1 MQHAPLKRNL
11 PGLAVVILVF
21 ATVLAEIGAMVGAAP
36 AAAAVSA
43 SYPNVVFSDG
53 FDSNSLSK
61 WTGFSGTGRA
71 SVTAAAAHD
80 GAAGL
85 RLTNGSGQYSL
96 EVKQLSAPLTDSATS
111 FWVRVNSP
119 ASGFSGPNTQDIAEA
134 RNKASSTDVW
144 QLLYDPQ
151 QQGLWFVAAQGN
163 TEHAIFT
170 GAGTMPLGS
179 WSSIEVRYTA
189 TTTGGAQILING
201 KTQPRWSMSGN
212 YTRTSNLQVV
222 QLWND
227 AAASTDFDGVL
238 VASPGSSGG
247 GSTVSPPANTAL
259 PVVSGTA
266 QQGRALSA
274 TSGSWSGSPT
284 SYAYKWQ
291 DCDSSGVN
299 CAAISGA
306 TSSGYTLGAGDV
318 GHTIRAVVTATNAGG
333 STPASSAQ
341 TALVAAPPAP
351 PAPPANTTLPA
362 VSGTAQQGQALSA
375 TNGSWSGSPTSYAYK
390 WQDCDSSG
398 ANCVAIS
405 GATSSGYTLGAGDV
419 GRTIRAVVTATN
431 ASGSTAATS
440 AQTAPVAGSSGGGGG
455 GGGGGVTPSTGQSVA
470 FWLAWDG
477 SMSPSQIPWNAVT
490 QVDLFALQ
498 TTAGT
503 GLDTSSLGINQ
514 MNVPQWVSTV
524 HQHKRLAIIT
534 VGGIS
539 DQHWDT
545 ACNDTNRSGFVSNLI
560 NYMVSNGF
568 DGVDIDI
575 EQTNWGSQQAPV
587 AAWDTCVQAIAQ
599 AAHAATTAAGAKPIV
614 STDVD
619 QTWMDPYVAGFASYP
634 DQFNLMGYT
643 NNCNNSCMA
652 AQVQDLLSTG
662 KVSSA
667 AKMTMGVDVD
677 AGDTGQTVTPAQC
690 GSIAQYASTAGLGG
704 VMLWTVQGDGASHP
718 CLNQIAPSVA
728 PAP

>member
-1 MQHAPLKRNL
+1 MRRDR
-11 PGLAVVILVF
+11 LV
-21 ATVLAEIGAMVGAAP
+21 TVLLAAVAAP
-36 AAAAVSA
+36 A
-43 SYPNVVFSDG
+43 G
-53 FDSNSLSK
+53 F
-61 WTGFSGTGRA
+61 
-71 SVTAAAAHD
+71 
-80 GAAGL
+80 
-85 RLTNGSGQYSL
+85 
-96 EVKQLSAPLTDSATS
+96 APLT
-111 FWVRVNSP
+111 VP
-119 ASGFSGPNTQDIAEA
+119 
-134 RNKASSTDVW
+134 
-144 QLLYDPQ
+144 
-151 QQGLWFVAAQGN
+151 
-163 TEHAIFT
+163 
-170 GAGTMPLGS
+170 
-179 WSSIEVRYTA
+179 
-189 TTTGGAQILING
+189 
-201 KTQPRWSMSGN
+201 
-212 YTRTSNLQVV
+212 
-222 QLWND
+222 
-227 AAASTDFDGVL
+227 AAASGGQHRAPIRRSRPQISGLAQVGHVLQAHHGRWSGASVFAYRWQRCNARGAHCTQL
-238 VASPGSSGG
+238 VARRHRPHSRSTYTTGKSDLGQRMRVIVVARNRWGTRTASSRLTARIRSAGPAGHKRSSGG
-247 GSTVSPPANTAL
+247 GSST
-259 PVVSGTA
+259 GT
-266 QQGRALSA
+266 G
-274 TSGSWSGSPT
+274 
-284 SYAYKWQ
+284 
-291 DCDSSGVN
+291 
-299 CAAISGA
+299 
-306 TSSGYTLGAGDV
+306 
-318 GHTIRAVVTATNAGG
+318 
-333 STPASSAQ
+333 
-341 TALVAAPPAP
+341 
-351 PAPPANTTLPA
+351 
-362 VSGTAQQGQALSA
+362 
-375 TNGSWSGSPTSYAYK
+375 
-390 WQDCDSSG
+390 SG
-398 ANCVAIS
+398 ANGS
-405 GATSSGYTLGAGDV
+405 GGGGNGGSGGG
-419 GRTIRAVVTATN
+419 GN
-431 ASGSTAATS
+431 GGS
-440 AQTAPVAGSSGGGGG
+440 GGGG

-498 TTAGT
+498 TTAGS
-503 GLDTSSLGINQ
+503 GLDTSLISSVNS
-514 MNVPQWVSTV
+514 VPQWVATV

-560 NYMVSNGF
+560 KYMVSNGF

-718 CLNQIAPSVA
+718 CLNQIAPTVE